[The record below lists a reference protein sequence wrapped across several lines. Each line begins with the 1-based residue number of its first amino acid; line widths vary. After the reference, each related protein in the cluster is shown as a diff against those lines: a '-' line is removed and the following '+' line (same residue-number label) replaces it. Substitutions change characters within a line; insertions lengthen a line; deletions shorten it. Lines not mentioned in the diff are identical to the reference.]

1 MKNKLGNGEFKD
13 LAREDKFEV
22 LDLVTKEDLLKKIDQ
37 LNTQIEE
44 YDSEI
49 FAMRTLL
56 QLGKSLG
63 DILNLT
69 ELLSG
74 LMAVAR
80 DKYGVVNSTVL
91 ILDEETDPAVFRL
104 HSFYGLPEEIYW
116 QERRQDTHNF
126 HFPKSQGLL
135 WNILR
140 QGEAF
145 SVLDSRRRPR
155 FAESWK
161 RWELGV
167 INSHIWCPLIKKGE
181 VFGILTLGPKNDG
194 DQIQRKDF
202 SFLQDLSSIAVT
214 NIDSVM
220 KYEKNETILRN
231 VKILYNVNQQLAEVQ
246 NFKSLCLESL
256 KAAVLSMK
264 AETGNLM
271 LWNEETQSLEIKV
284 IWGVHLSPSEA
295 EKLNKGDSSLRE
307 FKLGEGVAGRCALL
321 RKTIRENDPT
331 RIDQTSGRKIYSLIC
346 VPLIRG
352 QEVVGVLSM
361 TNKVK
366 KINSEFIT
374 DPRGRFDQ
382 DDETLLIGLAD
393 NTASNLHRSKLYNA
407 SITDQMTGLY
417 NSPHFDY
424 ELDKALHDCLAQ
436 DKPVCLAI
444 IDIDHF
450 KQFNDSFGHQA
461 GDEVLITVGNRIK
474 ELLWEQ
480 KGHKAFRYGGD
491 EFCWL
496 MPETAVEESLI
507 LLERL
512 RLKMLKQLPV
522 FNGNKL
528 KVGLSIGVS
537 WAPGHGKIGRDIFQK
552 ADKALYSSKAK
563 GRNQIT
569 LFEASAMSEAPS
581 ENTKESIKENKEMTT
596 ETEKK

>member
-1 MKNKLGNGEFKD
+1 MIKKNASNDFQLIGDDN
-13 LAREDKFEV
+13 FEV

-37 LNTQIEE
+37 LNAQIEE

-63 DILNLT
+63 DILNLN

-80 DKYGVVNSTVL
+80 DRYGVVNTSVL
-91 ILDEETDPAVFRL
+91 ILDEETDPPIFRL

-116 QERRQDTHNF
+116 QERKQDTHNF
-126 HFPKSQGLL
+126 HFPRTQGLL

-167 INSHIWCPLIKKGE
+167 INSHVWCPLIKKGE
-181 VFGILTLGPKNDG
+181 VFGILTLGPKSDG
-194 DQIQRKDF
+194 DQVLRKEF

-231 VKILYNVNQQLAEVQ
+231 VKILYNVNQQLADVQ

-256 KAAVLSMK
+256 KASVLSMK
-264 AETGNLM
+264 SETGNLM
-271 LWNEETQSLEIKV
+271 LWNEDNQNFEIKV
-284 IWGVHLSPSEA
+284 VWGVHFAPNEL
-295 EKLNKGDSSLRE
+295 EKINRGDETLRE
-307 FKLGEGVAGRCALL
+307 FKLGEGVAGRSALL
-321 RKTIRENDPT
+321 KKAIRENDAD
-331 RIDQTSGRKIYSLIC
+331 RIDQTAGRKINAIIS
-346 VPLIRG
+346 VPLMRG
-352 QEVVGVLSM
+352 HEVIGILTM

-366 KINSEFIT
+366 LINGEYVT

-407 SITDQMTGLY
+407 SITEQMTGLY
-417 NSPHFDY
+417 NSPHFDF
-424 ELDKALHDCLAQ
+424 ELEKALAESLPHEH
-436 DKPVCLAI
+436 PVSLAI

-450 KQFNDSFGHQA
+450 KAFNDSYGHQA
-461 GDEVLITVGNRIK
+461 GDEVLIGVANRIK

-496 MPETAVEESLI
+496 MPNTSAEEALI

-512 RLKMLKQLPV
+512 RLKMIKQCPE
-522 FNGNKL
+522 FGGKKL
-528 KVGLSIGVS
+528 KVGLSIGIS
-537 WAPGHGKIGRDIFQK
+537 WAPGQGNIGRDIFQK

-569 LFEASAMSEAPS
+569 LYEMAKDETEGITDDQKVDSKD
-581 ENTKESIKENKEMTT
+581 NTKGSI
-596 ETEKK
+596 